1 MGSLLSAPVFPA
13 DRHTMTEQPTTRA
26 ISRQS
31 TSESVLKR
39 HRRATSTSRAAPA
52 VMAAVSAMCANGK
65 TEGLVDILFF
75 SSSLL
80 LLCGLFTPGLVHW
93 RTAHRGR
100 HRRAVLV
107 PGRPDHSD

>member
-39 HRRATSTSRAAPA
+39 HRKATSTRAAT
-52 VMAAVSAMCANGK
+52 AAVRAAVRAMCANEK
-65 TEGLVDILFF
+65 TEGLLDMLFF
-75 SSSLL
+75 SSSLVRPL
-80 LLCGLFTPGLVHW
+80 YAFFFFSSSL
-93 RTAHRGR
+93 GR
-100 HRRAVLV
+100 PFSAGVV
-107 PGRPDHSD
+107 PGATGERSAS